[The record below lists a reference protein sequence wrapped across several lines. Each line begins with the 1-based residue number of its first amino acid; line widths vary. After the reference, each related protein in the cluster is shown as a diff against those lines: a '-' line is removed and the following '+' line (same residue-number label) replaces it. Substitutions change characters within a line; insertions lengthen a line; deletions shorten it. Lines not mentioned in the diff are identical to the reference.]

1 VKKVLATLLVL
12 QVALPLTAEA
22 VSEKD
27 CKVFSKEI
35 EKIIRENK
43 PVPEKKFDWWKQKR
57 ITEGLE
63 KNSLNVV
70 GYYPAK

>member
-1 VKKVLATLLVL
+1 M
-12 QVALPLTAEA
+12 ALPLTAGA

-27 CKVFSKEI
+27 CKVFSREV
-35 EKIIRENK
+35 EKIIRENR
-43 PVPEKKFDWWKQKR
+43 PAPEKKFDWWKQKR